1 MTLNKI
7 KTTATANLVS
17 AADKLTDDN
26 LAERNSIIYELV
38 CRTYVPFTGTSFD
51 ELLLTYGYQIP
62 KKEQEKGKVKSKT
75 LFK

>member
-1 MTLNKI
+1 MTLNEI
-7 KTTATANLVS
+7 KTTGTANLVS

-26 LAERNSIIYELV
+26 LVERNSIIYELV
-38 CRTYVPFTGTSFD
+38 CRIYVPFTGTSFD
-51 ELLLTYGYQIP
+51 EMLLTYGYQIP